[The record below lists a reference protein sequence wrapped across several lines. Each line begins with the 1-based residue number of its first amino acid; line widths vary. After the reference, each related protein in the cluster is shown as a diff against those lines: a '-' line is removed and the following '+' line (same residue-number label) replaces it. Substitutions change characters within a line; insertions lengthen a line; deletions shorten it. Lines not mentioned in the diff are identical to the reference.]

1 MNTNYETW
9 GPWHYNKQLLN
20 KVWHDINWVIDAEIW
35 VICVNR
41 KLRQIT
47 QALGLLIHIIQKTE
61 FTNIFIVHFLNNLQ
75 KKTFLSEFTKVLC
88 KIFLT

>member
-1 MNTNYETW
+1 MRL
-9 GPWHYNKQLLN
+9 GM
-20 KVWHDINWVIDAEIW
+20 ISWVIDAEIW
-35 VICVNR
+35 VICPNR

-88 KIFLT
+88 NIFLT